1 MPMTIRV
8 LICDDHM
15 MVRQGVH
22 MVLQSEPD
30 IELVAE
36 AGRGEEAVNLALQ
49 HHPDVVIMDISL
61 PDISGIEATRQI
73 KAALPNTRVIGLTMH
88 EEEPYVLELLKAGA
102 DAYIVKRSA
111 ASDLVSA
118 IRSVVAGQAV
128 LDPVVTRAVVSGYV
142 SRGGVGLTERDDN
155 SILTPREK
163 EILILVAEGNTNA
176 EIAKRLYISEKTVQ
190 THRSNIL
197 DKLNIH
203 DRTELVRYAI
213 RQGLIQ
219 P

>member
-1 MPMTIRV
+1 
-8 LICDDHM
+8 
-15 MVRQGVH
+15 

-36 AGRGEEAVNLALQ
+36 AGRGEEACRLVEQ
-49 HHPDVVIMDISL
+49 HRPDVVIMDISL
-61 PDISGIEATRQI
+61 PDISGIEATKRI
-73 KAALPNTRVIGLTMH
+73 KESVPETHVIGLTMH
-88 EEEPYVLELLKAGA
+88 EEEPYVLELLRAGA
-102 DAYIVKRSA
+102 DGYIVKRSA
-111 ASDLVSA
+111 AADLVGA
-118 IRSVVAGQAV
+118 IRAVTQGQAI
-128 LDPVVTRAVVSGYV
+128 LDPAITRAVVSGYV
-142 SRGGVGLTERDDN
+142 SRPSTPASGEVEPCP
-155 SILTPREK
+155 LTPRER

-176 EIAKRLYISEKTVQ
+176 EIARQLFISEKTVQ

-213 RQGLIQ
+213 RQGLIE

>member
-1 MPMTIRV
+1 MAIRV

-36 AGRGEEAVNLALQ
+36 AGRGEEACALAQ
-49 HHPDVVIMDISL
+49 VHKPDVVIMDISL
-61 PDISGIEATRQI
+61 PDISGIEATRRI
-73 KAALPNTRVIGLTMH
+73 KAAQPGVHVIGLTMH

-102 DAYIVKRSA
+102 DGYIVKRSA
-111 ASDLVSA
+111 AADLVSA
-118 IRSVVAGQAV
+118 IRSVMQGQAV

-142 SRGGVGLTERDDN
+142 TRNPQAAIERDELTM
-155 SILTPREK
+155 LTPRER

-176 EIAKRLYISEKTVQ
+176 EIAKLLFISEKTVQ

-203 DRTELVRYAI
+203 DRTELVRFAI
-213 RQGLIQ
+213 RTGLIEA
-219 P
+219 

>member
-1 MPMTIRV
+1 
-8 LICDDHM
+8 
-15 MVRQGVH
+15 

>member
-1 MPMTIRV
+1 
-8 LICDDHM
+8 M
-15 MVRQGVH
+15 MVRQGVR

-30 IELVAE
+30 IELVGE
-36 AGRGEEAVNLALQ
+36 AGRGDEAVQLAASLA
-49 HHPDVVIMDISL
+49 PDVVIMDISL
-61 PDISGIEATRQI
+61 PDISGIEATRRI
-73 KAALPNTRVIGLTMH
+73 KEVMPEAHIIGLTMH

-102 DAYIVKRSA
+102 DGYIVKRSA
-111 ASDLVSA
+111 AADLVGA
-118 IRSVVAGQAV
+118 IRAVMQGQAI
-128 LDPVVTRAVVSGYV
+128 LDPAVTRAVVSGYV
-142 SRGGVGLTERDDN
+142 SRPTPAATEPAEPCP
-155 SILTPREK
+155 LTPRER

-176 EIAKRLYISEKTVQ
+176 DIARKLYISEKTVQ

-213 RQGLIQ
+213 RQGLIE

>member
-1 MPMTIRV
+1 MTIRV

-15 MVRQGVH
+15 MVRQGVR

-30 IELVAE
+30 LELVGE
-36 AGRGEEAVNLALQ
+36 AGSGEEAIQLAASLQ
-49 HHPDVVIMDISL
+49 PDVVIMDISL
-61 PDISGIEATRQI
+61 PDMSGIEVTKRI
-73 KAALPNTRVIGLTMH
+73 KKLVSDAHVIGLTMH

-102 DAYIVKRSA
+102 DGYIVKRSA
-111 ASDLVSA
+111 AADLVSA
-118 IRSVVAGQAV
+118 IRAV
-128 LDPVVTRAVVSGYV
+128 MQGHAILDPAITRAVVSGYV
-142 SRGGVGLTERDDN
+142 SRPSPPSGELAEP
-155 SILTPREK
+155 SPLTPREL

-176 EIAKRLYISEKTVQ
+176 EIARKLYISEKTVQ

-213 RQGLIQ
+213 RQGLIE